1 MKFLYEKRV
10 DICPLFLS
18 FLTYLRPIPVTS
30 KNLRTNFN
38 NFWNR
43 IKGNPGIDDAAA
55 SLTQSGGQKIR
66 LGLARALLRDKNI
79 LLVDEIAASLDDRNR
94 ELVYQILNS
103 QDMTRIEVAHRFKND
118 EYDHIF
124 KISQHQLLEE

>member
-1 MKFLYEKRV
+1 M
-10 DICPLFLS
+10 
-18 FLTYLRPIPVTS
+18 TS

-43 IKGNPGIDDAAA
+43 IKGNPRIDDTAA